1 VRVTRVL
8 EATTESSSGPIL
20 YKRTAMAMAADSIAT
35 PIEPGDV
42 TTEVRLRVT
51 YGIE

>member
-1 VRVTRVL
+1 VL
-8 EATTESSSGPIL
+8 EATTESSTTPVF
-20 YKRTAMAMAADSIAT
+20 YKRTMAMAAESVAT
-35 PIEPGDV
+35 PIEPREV